1 MSRTILAKSVC
12 VFVPVN
18 PGRFTLTPEVFVSG
32 LKVGDVLKLKC
43 SGSVGTLGIFTP
55 VLLF

>member
-1 MSRTILAKSVC
+1 MY

-18 PGRFTLTPEVFVSG
+18 PGRFTLTPEGFVSE

-43 SGSVGTLGIFTP
+43 SGSVGTLDIFTQ